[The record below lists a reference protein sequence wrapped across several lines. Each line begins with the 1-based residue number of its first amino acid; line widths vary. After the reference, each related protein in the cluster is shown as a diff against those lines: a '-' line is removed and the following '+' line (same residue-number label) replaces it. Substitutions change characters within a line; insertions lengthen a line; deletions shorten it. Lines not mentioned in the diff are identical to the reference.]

1 MATTA
6 NFALTPNIGRARLGG
21 GTGASNANRDGSGV
35 EGTTI
40 FLAFTAGASGS
51 RVDRVIIN
59 AAGTLAATTAGMVR
73 IFHSQANGANKRL
86 WREWQV
92 TAATPSPSALGYT
105 NYTTSKID
113 GGLALKAGEQ
123 LWVTSHIVDNAGNQ
137 FDIVIE
143 GGDF

>member
-1 MATTA
+1 MAVTA
-6 NFALTPNIGRARLGG
+6 QFSNVPNVGRARISGVAAVN
-21 GTGASNANRDGSGV
+21 TNRDGSGTA
-35 EGTTI
+35 ETNI
-40 FLAFTAGASGS
+40 FLAFTAGVNGS
-51 RVDRVIIN
+51 RVDRVIAI
-59 AAGTLAATTAGMVR
+59 AAGTLATTTAGMIRV
-73 IFHSQANGANKRL
+73 FHSTGAGANKRL

-92 TAATPSPSALGYT
+92 TAVLPSASAIGYT

-123 LWVTSHIVDNAGNQ
+123 LWITSHIADSTGNQ

>member
-6 NFALTPNIGRARLGG
+6 NFALTPNVGRTRIS
-21 GTGASNANRDGSGV
+21 GTGSANTARDGSGT

-40 FLAFTAGASGS
+40 YLAFTAGANGA
-51 RVDRVIIN
+51 RVDRFIAS
-59 AAGTLAATTAGMVR
+59 AAGTLAVTTAGMIRVF
-73 IFHSQANGANKRL
+73 ISSAAGANKRL

-92 TAATPSPSALGYT
+92 TAVTPSASVVGWT

-113 GGLALKAGEQ
+113 GGLSLKAGEQ
-123 LWVTSHIVDNAGNQ
+123 IWVTSHFSDAAGNQ
-137 FDIVIE
+137 FDIIVE

>member
-6 NFALTPNIGRARLGG
+6 NFALIPNIGRARIS
-21 GTGASNANRDGSGV
+21 GTGALNTSRDGSGTD
-35 EGTTI
+35 GTTI
-40 FLAFTAGASGS
+40 FLAFTAGVNGS

-73 IFHSQANGANKRL
+73 VFHSTGGGLNKRL
-86 WREWQV
+86 WREWQI
-92 TAATPSPSALGYT
+92 TAATPSASAVGYS

-123 LWVTSHIVDNAGNQ
+123 LWVTSHIADAAGNQ

>member
-1 MATTA
+1 MAVTA
-6 NFALTPNIGRARLGG
+6 NFAQTPNLGRARISGV
-21 GTGASNANRDGSGV
+21 GAVNTARDGSGV

-40 FLAFTAGASGS
+40 FLAFTAGANGS
-51 RVDRVIIN
+51 RVDRFIAI
-59 AAGTLAATTAGMVR
+59 AAGTLAATTAGMIRVF
-73 IFHSQANGANKRL
+73 ISSAGGVNKRL

-92 TAATPSPSALGYT
+92 TAVTPSASALGYT

-123 LWVTSHIVDNAGNQ
+123 IWVTSHFADAAGNQ
-137 FDIVIE
+137 FDIIVE

>member
-1 MATTA
+1 MAVTA
-6 NFALTPNIGRARLGG
+6 NFALTPNVGRVRIS
-21 GTGASNANRDGSGV
+21 GTGAANTARDGSGV

-40 FLAFTAGASGS
+40 FLAFTAGANGA
-51 RVDRVIIN
+51 RVDRFIAN
-59 AAGTLAATTAGMVR
+59 AAGTLAATTAGMIRVF
-73 IFHSQANGANKRL
+73 ISSAAGANKRL

-92 TAATPSPSALGYT
+92 TAATPSANALGYT

-123 LWVTSHIVDNAGNQ
+123 IWVTSHFADAAGNQ
-137 FDIVIE
+137 FDIIVE

>member
-6 NFALTPNIGRARLGG
+6 NFALTPNIGRTRIS
-21 GTGASNANRDGSGV
+21 GTGALNTNRDGSGT
-35 EGTTI
+35 EGVTI
-40 FLAFTAGASGS
+40 FNAFTAGANGS
-51 RVDRVIIN
+51 RIDRVIIN

-73 IFHSQANGANKRL
+73 VFHSQANGANKRL

-92 TAATPSPSALGYT
+92 TAATPSASALGYT

-113 GGLALKAGEQ
+113 GGLCLKAGEQ
-123 LWVTSHIVDNAGNQ
+123 LWVTSHFADVAGNQ
-137 FDIVIE
+137 FDIIIE